1 MLVAVLVAALRRP
14 AVSGQRP
21 ATQAVSS
28 LQMRL
33 QMRLVEETASKQ
45 ASKQASSNCAGC
57 CPTSTCC
64 ERPASEY
71 AKAMEEYTP
80 QKQENEERMEAASP
94 SMSVAHSGDDR
105 ACS

>member
-33 QMRLVEETASKQ
+33 QMRLVEETAAVSSLQMRLQMRLVEETASKQ
-45 ASKQASSNCAGC
+45 ASKQQLCWLL
-57 CPTSTCC
+57 
-64 ERPASEY
+64 
-71 AKAMEEYTP
+71 
-80 QKQENEERMEAASP
+80 P
-94 SMSVAHSGDDR
+94 SVDLL
-105 ACS
+105 